1 MNVYQNT
8 VNLLTLS
15 QITKEKICNNL
26 QAKLSKGVRSSA
38 LPTLSIRAKRLLAT
52 ALSFVLFVA
61 VAFPSVWYGFGF
73 AEGENWVA
81 FDDGGGSGAPSEYN
95 PDGVH
100 AKLIGG
106 HKLYYKNGEC
116 FTLSCKVSSGHEI
129 ADISYKT
136 DGFAVISIDLVST
149 STTEMGLFVEKDGEY
164 IPWTEWTYEVK
175 LQAFTK
181 QGKENSCE
189 RETSFEIT
197 FLTDNDYTPTLGM
210 YGYSTDRRIYMSR
223 FSGGSAFYKYIYFLR
238 DHHRISS
245 HEFSRMM
252 REYDLQFVIEED
264 YIIPADK

>member
-1 MNVYQNT
+1 MNAYQNT
-8 VNLLTLS
+8 VNSLTLS
-15 QITKEKICNNL
+15 QITKENICSNL
-26 QAKLSKGVRSSA
+26 QTKLSKGVRSNV

-52 ALSFVLFVA
+52 AFSLVLFVA

-73 AEGENWVA
+73 AEGKNWVE
-81 FDDGGGSGAPSEYN
+81 FGGGDLGTPDEYN
-95 PDGVH
+95 PDDVF
-100 AKLIGG
+100 AYLTGG

-116 FTLSCKVSSGHEI
+116 FTIRCQVSSGHEI
-129 ADISYKT
+129 VDISYEA
-136 DGFAVISIDLVST
+136 DGFAVISIDLVSI
-149 STTEMGLFVEKDGEY
+149 STTERWLFVEKDGEY
-164 IPWTEWTYEVK
+164 IPWTEWTYEIK

-197 FLTDNDYTPTLGM
+197 FLTDNDYTSTLGM
-210 YGYSTDRRIYMSR
+210 YGYSAGRRIYMSR
-223 FSGGSAFYKYIYFLR
+223 FSGGSAFYEYIYFLR

-245 HEFSRMM
+245 SKFSKMM